1 MIHMDYFVESK
12 HFKDLYILPSKDE
25 QKVIV
30 YAPLRGIAFSSDLKT
45 ADMLFRDDES
55 SKEIKQLANKIKG
68 IKINSDFHTED
79 LFSISRN
86 LVILLSNSCNL
97 GCTYCYAQQ
106 NRRDDVLSKEKIRAA
121 IDYVFK
127 LHVDDKNELDVSFLG
142 GGEPMFHWDLLTWAI
157 LYVKEQAQKLNLN
170 VRYGFPTN
178 GTLLNED
185 RIRFLSENNVQVG
198 LSFDILP
205 SIQDTQRPF
214 AHSQRSTYDVVR
226 KNMDLLNQYGI
237 PTRFRTTITPKI
249 ASKMPEMVLHT
260 VEHFPYV
267 KKVHF
272 EPIYPLEDD
281 KSQNNDLDAFYDE
294 FIESFMNAYKVGL
307 SSGIQVNT
315 AATNTLNKIKQRYCR
330 GELCVTPNGDI
341 VMCHRA
347 SSREDIRFA
356 ALNYGSIENEVRVNM
371 KNLSSIQDQINDLP
385 EKCNECFSRWHCAG
399 MCISNRM
406 MYSDA
411 HYKSYC
417 RYIRKLQ
424 SIFIENLIDK
434 GGV

>member
-1 MIHMDYFVESK
+1 
-12 HFKDLYILPSKDE
+12 
-25 QKVIV
+25 
-30 YAPLRGIAFSSDLKT
+30 
-45 ADMLFRDDES
+45 
-55 SKEIKQLANKIKG
+55 
-68 IKINSDFHTED
+68 
-79 LFSISRN
+79 
-86 LVILLSNSCNL
+86 
-97 GCTYCYAQQ
+97 
-106 NRRDDVLSKEKIRAA
+106 
-121 IDYVFK
+121 
-127 LHVDDKNELDVSFLG
+127 
-142 GGEPMFHWDLLTWAI
+142 
-157 LYVKEQAQKLNLN
+157 
-170 VRYGFPTN
+170 
-178 GTLLNED
+178 
-185 RIRFLSENNVQVG
+185 
-198 LSFDILP
+198 
-205 SIQDTQRPF
+205 
-214 AHSQRSTYDVVR
+214 
-226 KNMDLLNQYGI
+226 MDLLNQYGI

-307 SSGIQVNT
+307 SFGIQVNT

-417 RYIRKLQ
+417 RYIR
-424 SIFIENLIDK
+424 NLK
-434 GGV
+434 

>member
-1 MIHMDYFVESK
+1 MDYFIESK
-12 HFKDLYILPSKDE
+12 RFKDLYVLPSKDE
-25 QKVIV
+25 QKVIM
-30 YAPLRGIAFSSDLKT
+30 YAPLRGIAFFSDLKT

-55 SKEIKQLANKIKG
+55 SEEIKQIANEIKC

-79 LFSISRN
+79 LFSMSRN
-86 LVILLSNSCNL
+86 LVIILSNSCNL
-97 GCTYCYAQQ
+97 GCTYCYAQH

-127 LHVDDKNELDVSFLG
+127 SHVDDKNELDVSFLG

-170 VRYGFPTN
+170 VRCGFPTN

-185 RIRFLSENNVQVG
+185 RIRFIAANNVQVG

-214 AHSQRSTYDVVR
+214 AHSPRSTYDVVR
-226 KNMDLLNQYGI
+226 KNMNLLNRYGI

-249 ASKMPEMVLHT
+249 ASKMPDMVLHI

-281 KSQNNDLDAFYDE
+281 KSLNNDFDAFYDE
-294 FIESFMNAYKVGL
+294 FIESFMDAYNVGL
-307 SSGIQVNT
+307 SYGIQVNT

-347 SSREDIRFA
+347 SSRKDIRFA
-356 ALNYGSIENEVRVNM
+356 ALNYGTIEGNEVRVNM
-371 KNLSSIQDQINDLP
+371 KCLSFIQDQINNLP
-385 EKCNECFSRWHCAG
+385 EKCKECFSRWHCAG

-406 MYSDA
+406 MYSDS

-424 SIFIENLIDK
+424 STYIESIIEK

>member
-1 MIHMDYFVESK
+1 MDYFVESK

-307 SSGIQVNT
+307 SFGIQVNT